1 MEVNKHINFLKR
13 RGFLIKESSTIS
25 EYQLGIFPDGEMD
38 DMKHDPEGDYTDNEG
53 NPLVDDLNFTTMCRT
68 KRGEFCHLYDILIQ
82 LIEDNDHK
90 LIKTLKES
98 ITKIYKKLLPSK
110 NENLSK
116 FNRLV
121 GVVLRQSPDSAINTF
136 KLIAEHLDTIK
147 KGELTTLRNALG
159 EMEVNDNKETIIYL
173 DGKWVK
179 VDDDVILGLIDS
191 IKYKS
196 YSEYENSFTLG
207 DHFKIFR
214 KGLEL
219 SIKGGEI
226 LNRSLANQFVLAY
239 ERGVDYRVISR
250 YLYKKILENFGKG
263 IGKFIKAD
271 LQCTKTLYDGPPEDK
286 NRTAIIKGPEDGK
299 GGEYVEVKKM
309 DYNLDSYLSEFFGIY
324 KTPKSLPKELR
335 NFKEKGDPYLIL
347 YNQVID
353 DLYLKL
359 KSNDGGILESVYN
372 SFAGIMYDENR
383 FIPRKYIKLYWSN
396 RGQRLNDHRL
406 SLRFRVVSDKV
417 DGYIYDINSDT
428 LKKESELNIK
438 THNKGEWKIT
448 SDIVTEATV
457 NDRQG
462 KEWDRDSSQGKM
474 IRTKGGTK
482 ELDDDFDWV
491 SQHMDSIPDDPK
503 IMALVQHLGAS
514 EVLGEDFDEDGYGWY
529 GNHVIYNLQNGEEW
543 VVGTETSMGNALYEY
558 FSNYIDDVGIGEL
571 GIDLEDYIE
580 VSDRWKDNYASNE
593 ADYYIEDLDDFDFIE
608 QSDKEDEWDKLNERE
623 SELDSV
629 IDELRQTAGG
639 LQNRLD
645 QMRSENEDYIQHG
658 YTEPPHSE
666 ETMENAIEYTEEQIT
681 KLGHIE
687 NELEDIPYEREELVD
702 TARELVRDDHYQML
716 LECLE
721 DPVDCLVNERGMYST
736 ATEAIENERWDV
748 DEESIIEY
756 YMSDGYGSMSSYD
769 GSYYEENIGNETYIL
784 IRVN

>member
-1 MEVNKHINFLKR
+1 MEFGFDNLLSVEPQPKSKKSIKNKPRVNLGPELDLDFDKVEGLDTSVVDSNNIINI
-13 RGFLIKESSTIS
+13 RGLCNRMIIIDNNNNTNEA
-25 EYQLGIFPDGEMD
+25 PDSIYCRLLSKIENTNMD
-38 DMKHDPEGDYTDNEG
+38 YDKVADSLDVIYHFFRPGNDN
-53 NPLVDDLNFTTMCRT
+53 RT
-68 KRGEFCHLYDILIQ
+68 KFH
-82 LIEDNDHK
+82 
-90 LIKTLKES
+90 
-98 ITKIYKKLLPSK
+98 
-110 NENLSK
+110 
-116 FNRLV
+116 
-121 GVVLRQSPDSAINTF
+121 
-136 KLIAEHLDTIK
+136 
-147 KGELTTLRNALG
+147 
-159 EMEVNDNKETIIYL
+159 
-173 DGKWVK
+173 
-179 VDDDVILGLIDS
+179 GLINHILSDGGYMELNTIHLLADYLEKIETS
-191 IKYKS
+191 RDPKTMEAIKQLKTVTS
-196 YSEYENSFTLG
+196 PIQTSEELESLLKKVKTTEYSEYEESFVG
-207 DHFKIFR
+207 DHFNSSRTGLSLPYKD
-214 KGLEL
+214 KG
-219 SIKGGEI
+219 
-226 LNRSLANQFVLAY
+226 Y
-239 ERGVDYRVISR
+239 ETFTNLLQKHVVEKS
-250 YLYKKILENFGKG
+250 KG
-263 IGKFIKAD
+263 IDRMGMVYTLFDNITKMTNLKSMIKAD
-271 LQCTKTLYDGPPEDK
+271 LECVKP
-286 NRTAIIKGPEDGK
+286 IIDEQGHTIIGV
-299 GGEYVEVKKM
+299 GEFVEVKKL
-309 DYNLDSYLSEFFGIY
+309 DLHGDSYLSEFFAVY
-324 KTPKSLPKELR
+324 KNSDIGEFA
-335 NFKEKGDPYLIL
+335 NEVEYYDL
-347 YNQVID
+347 YNQTID
-353 DLYLKL
+353 LLFQLVRQSTWGQSVLDAV
-359 KSNDGGILESVYN
+359 SNQ
-372 SFAGIMYDENR
+372 FAGIIYKDNELDR
-383 FIPRKYIKLYWSN
+383 FIPSSEIEIYWSN
-396 RGQRLNDHRL
+396 AGQPKCKNQRRL
-406 SLRFRVVSDKV
+406 SIRYRVKS
-417 DGYIYDINSDT
+417 GSRSSYIYNHDGTMSHDT
-428 LKKESELNIK
+428 VSVEGLPKILCEPNQKDSHISYPKRIK
-438 THNKGEWKIT
+438 
-448 SDIVTEATV
+448 EATV

-514 EVLGEDFDEDGYGWY
+514 EVLGEDFNDDGGGWY
-529 GNHVIYNLQNGEEW
+529 GNHTVYNLQNGEEW
-543 VVGTETSMGNALYEY
+543 VVGDETSMGNALYEY
-558 FSNYIDDVGIGEL
+558 FSNYIDDMGVGEL

-702 TARELVRDDHYQML
+702 TARELVRDGHYQML

-756 YMSDGYGSMSSYD
+756 YMSDGYGSMSGYD